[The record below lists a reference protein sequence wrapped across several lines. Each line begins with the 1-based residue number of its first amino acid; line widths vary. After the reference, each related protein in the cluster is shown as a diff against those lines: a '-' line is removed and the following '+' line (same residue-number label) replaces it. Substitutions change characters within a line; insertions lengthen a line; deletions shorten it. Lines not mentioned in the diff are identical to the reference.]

1 MDKSIYYGKQGW
13 DKIVNKKVEFI
24 IYDFLVFI
32 RLFSHSSWW
41 DGDEF
46 TVEWNKFDDDV
57 IDVSFHWMYS
67 NVEDYGTIDGILRC
81 FKCWDLIAGLLCSK
95 QKLWTWGILNWDLDF
110 QQRGTKWKV
119 QSLWRIDL

>member
-57 IDVSFHWMYS
+57 IDVSFHWIGVFECRGLQNDWWHFEEPQVLGSHYA
-67 NVEDYGTIDGILRC
+67 GRLR
-81 FKCWDLIAGLLCSK
+81 SK
-95 QKLWTWGILNWDLDF
+95 QKLWN
-110 QQRGTKWKV
+110 
-119 QSLWRIDL
+119 WRILD